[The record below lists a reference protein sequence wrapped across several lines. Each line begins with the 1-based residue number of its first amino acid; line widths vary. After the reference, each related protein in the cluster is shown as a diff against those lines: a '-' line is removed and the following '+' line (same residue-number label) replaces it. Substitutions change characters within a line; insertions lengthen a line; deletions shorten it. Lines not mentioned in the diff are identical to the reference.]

1 VSWSDDTY
9 DRVLG
14 KLLQEEARKLNRHL
28 PRNRKSLKQLLG
40 EGDPH
45 VEDLDGE
52 KIHFRRRDLE
62 EAAKIVPEKY
72 RASLMLPVVVVRMM
86 GMGQGAFTV
95 SGGRMEKF
103 FVKKALSLTEK
114 SFEEASGGEE
124 VYLYKLQI
132 QELISRLDSL
142 VVIGFGAPEGPLRE

>member
-14 KLLQEEARKLNRHL
+14 KLLQEEARKLNCHL
-28 PRNRKSLKQLLG
+28 PRSRKSLKQLFG

-72 RASLMLPVVVVRMM
+72 RASLMLPVVVMRMM
-86 GMGQGAFTV
+86 GIGQGVFTV

-103 FVKKALSLTEK
+103 FVKKALGLTEK
-114 SFEEASGGEE
+114 SFEEASGGE

-142 VVIGFGAPEGPLRE
+142 IVVGFGAPEGSLGE